1 MKAECQVSSIT
12 LNVSRTMSQPIW
24 IMSGFEVLGNL
35 WSSMRLKSD
44 LKLTHWDAF
53 MFFRDLSKPKETRG
67 KPRKTCSHI
76 VRSLAASTQQLL
88 SGESIFYKVSCA
100 VPRAAEGL
108 HQTIGSWPA
117 LFIPHS
123 FTRLWLRHSTHRG
136 FNFPKLNFRW
146 EILSKHLP
154 LHPWISVVFGVT
166 SYHL

>member
-1 MKAECQVSSIT
+1 MEAQCQVSSIT

-24 IMSGFEVLGNL
+24 IMSGFEVVSNL
-35 WSSMRLKSD
+35 WSNTRLKSD
-44 LKLTHWDAF
+44 LKLSHPASF
-53 MFFRDLSKPKETRG
+53 MFCRDPTQGNQG
-67 KPRKTCSHI
+67 KPRKTSSHI
-76 VRSLAASTQQLL
+76 VSSRAASTQQLL

-123 FTRLWLRHSTHRG
+123 FTPLWLRHWAHRG
-136 FNFPKLNFRW
+136 FNFPKQNFRW

-154 LHPWISVVFGVT
+154 LHLWISVVFGVV